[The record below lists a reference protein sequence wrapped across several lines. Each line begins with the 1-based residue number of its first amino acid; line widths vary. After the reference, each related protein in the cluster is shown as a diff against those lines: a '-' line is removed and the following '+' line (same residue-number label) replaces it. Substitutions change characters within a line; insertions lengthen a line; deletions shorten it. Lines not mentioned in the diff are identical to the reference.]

1 MIIKTSEETRD
12 DNIKLNSSYAL
23 IGVVVVVAF
32 TAGTALLLVL
42 YSNASPLPPSFDYRA
57 FAQEEDNKTTTTAD
71 NTTNTTNLSSNSTLI
86 DFVSNIEQIRAHLNA
101 AMMNKQTGNNSLAQ
115 AHTMH
120 PIAEI
125 YSSIEPQ
132 IANANMTLNQTL
144 ASNLN
149 ELSQIVNSS
158 TTDEFNT
165 QAQKINGLVNQTVK
179 QVVPVQT
186 GDNSTFGL
194 AVVTDLLSIASEE
207 YGEAIENGTIK
218 EIVEYQDG
226 QAFVSRAQDLM
237 IQMSSSTGLPQE
249 KTPEIQETNKLFSDL
264 NTAIQ
269 NKSSPEVVDTSIR
282 AIIHKISEIT
292 GISEENL
299 GGGGGEEINCS
310 PAAKSREI
318 ISEIRTLLNQTI
330 QAHKQ
335 QNYAEAEA
343 LATTAYLDNYEFIE
357 APLAEKD
364 NALMENTEVMLRE
377 QLRQLIQNKV
387 SIEELQEHIDK
398 INSDLDKAEE
408 LLATS

>member
-1 MIIKTSEETRD
+1 MMLKKSKDIIT
-12 DNIKLNSSYAL
+12 NNMKLNSFH
-23 IGVVVVVAF
+23 ITVGVVVFTAAVVA
-32 TAGTALLLVL
+32 TALLIL
-42 YSNASPLPPSFDYRA
+42 YSNISLLPSSFDYRV

-71 NTTNTTNLSSNSTLI
+71 NTTTTNLTSSNSTLI
-86 DFVSNIEQIRAHLNA
+86 DFVSNIEQIRGHLNA
-101 AMMNKQTGNNSLAQ
+101 AMMNKQAGNNSLAQ
-115 AHTMH
+115 AHALH

-132 IANANMTLNQTL
+132 ITNANMTLNQTL

-194 AVVTDLLSIASEE
+194 AVVADLLSIASEE
-207 YGEAIENGTIK
+207 YGEAIENGKIK

-237 IQMSSSTGLPQE
+237 VQASSSTGLPPQE
-249 KTPEIQETNKLFSDL
+249 QTLGIQETNKLFSDL

-282 AIIHKISEIT
+282 AIIHEISEISEIT

-299 GGGGGEEINCS
+299 GG
-310 PAAKSREI
+310 KKRE
-318 ISEIRTLLNQTI
+318 RRN
-330 QAHKQ
+330 
-335 QNYAEAEA
+335 
-343 LATTAYLDNYEFIE
+343 
-357 APLAEKD
+357 
-364 NALMENTEVMLRE
+364 
-377 QLRQLIQNKV
+377 
-387 SIEELQEHIDK
+387 
-398 INSDLDKAEE
+398 
-408 LLATS
+408 

>member
-1 MIIKTSEETRD
+1 MRIKTSEGTRD

-32 TAGTALLLVL
+32 TAGIALLLIL
-42 YSNASPLPPSFDYRA
+42 YSNTSPLPSSFDYRV
-57 FAQEEDNKTTTTAD
+57 FAQEVDNKTTSAD
-71 NTTNTTNLSSNSTLI
+71 DTSSLTNLSSNSTLI

-101 AMMNKQTGNNSLAQ
+101 AMMNKQAGNNSLAQ
-115 AHTMH
+115 AHTLH

-149 ELSQIVNSS
+149 ELSQMVNSS

-179 QVVPVQT
+179 QVVPVET
-186 GDNSTFGL
+186 ANNSTFGL
-194 AVVTDLLSIASEE
+194 AVVADLLSIASAE
-207 YGEAIENGTIK
+207 YGEAVENGTIK

-237 IQMSSSTGLPQE
+237 VQTSSTGLPPQE
-249 KTPEIQETNKLFSDL
+249 QTLEIQETNKLFSDL

-282 AIIHKISEIT
+282 AITHEIS
-292 GISEENL
+292 
-299 GGGGGEEINCS
+299 
-310 PAAKSREI
+310 K
-318 ISEIRTLLNQTI
+318 
-330 QAHKQ
+330 
-335 QNYAEAEA
+335 
-343 LATTAYLDNYEFIE
+343 
-357 APLAEKD
+357 
-364 NALMENTEVMLRE
+364 
-377 QLRQLIQNKV
+377 
-387 SIEELQEHIDK
+387 
-398 INSDLDKAEE
+398 
-408 LLATS
+408 

>member
-1 MIIKTSEETRD
+1 MIKTSEETRD
-12 DNIKLNSSYAL
+12 DNIKLNSFYAL

-42 YSNASPLPPSFDYRA
+42 YSNTSPLPSLFDYRA

-71 NTTNTTNLSSNSTLI
+71 NTTTTNLTSSNSTLI

-101 AMMNKQTGNNSLAQ
+101 AMMNKQAGNNSLAQ

-165 QAQKINGLVNQTVK
+165 QAQKINRLVNQTVK

-186 GDNSTFGL
+186 ANNSTFAL
-194 AVVTDLLSIASEE
+194 AVVADLLSIASEE
-207 YGEAIENGTIK
+207 YGEAVENGKIK

-237 IQMSSSTGLPQE
+237 VQTSSTGLLQE
-249 KTPEIQETNKLFSDL
+249 QTPDIEETSKLFSDL

-282 AIIHKISEIT
+282 AIIHEIS
-292 GISEENL
+292 
-299 GGGGGEEINCS
+299 
-310 PAAKSREI
+310 K
-318 ISEIRTLLNQTI
+318 
-330 QAHKQ
+330 
-335 QNYAEAEA
+335 
-343 LATTAYLDNYEFIE
+343 
-357 APLAEKD
+357 
-364 NALMENTEVMLRE
+364 
-377 QLRQLIQNKV
+377 
-387 SIEELQEHIDK
+387 
-398 INSDLDKAEE
+398 
-408 LLATS
+408 

>member
-1 MIIKTSEETRD
+1 MMRKTGKGTRD
-12 DNIKLNSSYAL
+12 ENINLSTFYA
-23 IGVVVVVAF
+23 IVGVVVAF
-32 TAGTALLLVL
+32 TATTTTTALLVL
-42 YSNASPLPPSFDYRA
+42 YNNTSPLSFDFRV
-57 FAQEEDNKTTTTAD
+57 FAQEEDNQTTAAD
-71 NTTNTTNLSSNSTLI
+71 NVTNLTNFNTTLV
-86 DFVSNIEQIRAHLNA
+86 DFVSNIEQIRGHLNA
-101 AMMNKQTGNNSLAQ
+101 AMMNKQAGNNSLAQ
-115 AHTMH
+115 SHTMH

-132 IANANMTLNQTL
+132 IANVNMTLNQTL
-144 ASNLN
+144 SSNLN
-149 ELSQIVNSS
+149 ELSQMVNSS

-179 QVVPVQT
+179 QVVPVET
-186 GDNSTFGL
+186 ANNSTFGL
-194 AVVTDLLSIASEE
+194 AVVADLLSIASAE
-207 YGEAIENGTIK
+207 YGEAVEDGTIK

-237 IQMSSSTGLPQE
+237 VQTSSTAGLLQE

-282 AIIHKISEIT
+282 ALIHEISEIT

-299 GGGGGEEINCS
+299 REGGGEGTS
-310 PAAKSREI
+310 SSGTAAAKPREI
-318 ISEIRTLLNQTI
+318 ISEIRALLNQTI
-330 QAHKQ
+330 QAFKQ

-377 QLRQLIQNKV
+377 QLRQLIQNRV
-387 SIEELQEHIDK
+387 SIEELQQHIDK
-398 INSDLDKAEE
+398 INSNLDKSEE
-408 LLATS
+408 LLAAN